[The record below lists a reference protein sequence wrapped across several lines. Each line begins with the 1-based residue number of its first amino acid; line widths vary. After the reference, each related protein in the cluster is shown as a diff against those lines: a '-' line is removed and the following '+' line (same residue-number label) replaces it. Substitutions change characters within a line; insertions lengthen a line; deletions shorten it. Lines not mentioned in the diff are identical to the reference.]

1 MTRSVWKRTPSGRTA
16 RRRKKGRGTQPFIQ
30 IFKYMLETPA
40 WLSLPVIARAA
51 YLHLAARYN
60 GSNNGKI
67 SLSARVLAKE
77 LGCAPGTAARAL
89 IKLDDA
95 GFIRPTSIG
104 QFKLRNRKA
113 SEYRLTAFRCDETG
127 EAATKDFQQWG
138 PADRSDGLTHE
149 TVRYHQRATPPPKS
163 ASRSPPQDRQPENI
177 DSHGLMGET
186 PLDLPEG
193 ACTEESRQ
201 EPVHADRCDGALS
214 HAQGWFDEVESFDS
228 LLVLP

>member
-1 MTRSVWKRTPSGRTA
+1 MTHSAWKHGSNGRTV
-16 RRRKKGRGTQPFIQ
+16 RRRKKGRSAQPFIQ
-30 IFKYMLETPA
+30 IFNYMLATPA
-40 WLSLPVIARAA
+40 WLSLPAMARAA
-51 YLHLAARYN
+51 YIQIAARYN

-67 SLSARVLAKE
+67 SLSSRELADE
-77 LGCAPGTAARAL
+77 LGCARATAARAL
-89 IKLDDA
+89 TNLDDA

-127 EAATKDFQQWG
+127 EAATKDFQQWA

-163 ASRSPPQDRQPENI
+163 ASRSHPRDRQPENI

-186 PLDLPEG
+186 LLDLPEG

-201 EPVHADRCDGALS
+201 EPDHADRCDGALS

-228 LLVLP
+228 PLVLP